1 MKTSTTANPLK
12 RVAFVAVM
20 ALASST
26 TSPAQALGL
35 GGVLRP
41 QMVSPGAK
49 ALKPGQS
56 RLYDLGKNTKPRY
69 AYESTRPDGS
79 RSLVY
84 GNQLKPGTNNGRPI
98 DKPHGHSVRDADGK
112 LSYSRTPGGQVLK
125 DTAAP

>member
-1 MKTSTTANPLK
+1 MPNNTPANPLK
-12 RVAFVAVM
+12 PVAFVALM
-20 ALASST
+20 ALAASVAL
-26 TSPAQALGL
+26 PAQALGL

-41 QMVSPGAK
+41 KMVSPGAK
-49 ALKPGQS
+49 ALNSGQS
-56 RLYDLGKNTKPRY
+56 RLFDFGKNTKPRY
-69 AYESTRPDGS
+69 AYESARPNGS

-84 GNQLKPGTNNGRPI
+84 GNQLRPGANARPI